1 MKFKTEKKAKVD
13 WVQVDPLRKHMLDVN
28 WTNDSWTIHYPRN
41 LAARWGGQL
50 EFWMQNLLLWLSAL
64 V

>member
-1 MKFKTEKKAKVD
+1 
-13 WVQVDPLRKHMLDVN
+13 VN

-41 LAARWGGQL
+41 LAARWGGQV
-50 EFWMQNLLLWLSAL
+50 EFWMQNLLLWLSAF

>member
-1 MKFKTEKKAKVD
+1 VD

-28 WTNDSWTIHYPRN
+28 WTNDSWAIHYPRN

-50 EFWMQNLLLWLSAL
+50 EFWMQNLLLWLSAFM
-64 V
+64 